1 MAMALAVITSY
12 LILPDFLKISKGI
25 KKRRSSGKPIFF
37 TAPETARLS
46 LASDDNFS
54 TGFKLAKNRKILH
67 RKTFLLKVRRS
78 FAISAKP
85 DSVLVFPIISQT
97 IRL

>member
-1 MAMALAVITSY
+1 MGFLGFYRDPKNLKNPKSPKNLNSST

-46 LASDDNFS
+46 LAFDDDFKAIMKFS
-54 TGFKLAKNRKILH
+54 WRA
-67 RKTFLLKVRRS
+67 S
-78 FAISAKP
+78 
-85 DSVLVFPIISQT
+85 
-97 IRL
+97 